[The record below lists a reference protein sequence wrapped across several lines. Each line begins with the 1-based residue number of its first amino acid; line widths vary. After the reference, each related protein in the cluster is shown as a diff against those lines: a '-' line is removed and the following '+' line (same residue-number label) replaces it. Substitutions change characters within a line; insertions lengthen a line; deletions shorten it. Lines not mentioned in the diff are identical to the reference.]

1 MNTLFDPFTN
11 FMVEFK
17 KIFGIQDLLMKK
29 EHAFLFIAIAFVA
42 GIVVGVIA
50 AVTYE
55 DKTPITPAAM
65 RPLPSSPSPAAPSA
79 DWQRQIESLQSILK
93 DDPKNVNA
101 RVQLGNAYFDADQF
115 DRAIEAYSKALE
127 VDPKNA
133 DVRTDMGIMYRR
145 KGNFD
150 RAIAEFKKA
159 AEDDPQ
165 HVNSRY
171 NIGIVLLHDQGDLKG
186 AIKAW
191 EDFLKVETTGPR
203 AENIRNQMVK
213 MRDMVK

>member
-1 MNTLFDPFTN
+1 
-11 FMVEFK
+11 
-17 KIFGIQDLLMKK
+17 MKK
-29 EHAFLFIAIAFVA
+29 EHALLFIAIAFVA

-55 DKTPITPAAM
+55 DHTPITPAAL

-101 RVQLGNAYFDADQF
+101 LVQLGNAYFDTDQF
-115 DRAIEAYSKALE
+115 DRAIEAYSKALK
-127 VDPKNA
+127 VDPKNV

-159 AEDDPQ
+159 AEDDPR

-171 NIGIVLLHDQGDLKG
+171 NLGIVFLHDKGDLKG

-191 EDFLKVETTGPR
+191 EDYLKLNHTGPQ

>member
-1 MNTLFDPFTN
+1 
-11 FMVEFK
+11 
-17 KIFGIQDLLMKK
+17 
-29 EHAFLFIAIAFVA
+29 
-42 GIVVGVIA
+42 
-50 AVTYE
+50 
-55 DKTPITPAAM
+55 M

-93 DDPKNVNA
+93 DDPKNVKA
-101 RVQLGNAYFDADQF
+101 LVQLGNAYFDADQF
-115 DRAIEAYSKALE
+115 DRAIETYSQVLE

-133 DVRTDMGIMYRR
+133 DVRTDLGIMYRR
-145 KGNFD
+145 KGNFN

-159 AEDDPQ
+159 AEGDPK

-171 NIGIVLLHDQGDLKG
+171 NLGIVLLHDQGDLKG

-191 EDFLKVETTGPR
+191 EDFLKVEPTGPR
-203 AENIRNQMVK
+203 AENIRNQMGK